1 MTHLVIIPRPQTIL
15 LILIFCPDAADA
27 RLVVEAGISPPI
39 SPGGEVEEDDEV
51 RDHIVVKG
59 EDPLKAEEAMA
70 ASLRVKSPSDINH
83 QTSRKRWNSST
94 VSDSGTTWPSL
105 PSCGLSDQPVSV
117 SPAKRLLSSNGE
129 TSQSTTQ
136 STSQIVQKFQR
147 EMTERFLQF
156 QRESEVRFLA
166 WEQERWRLEQNLLE
180 RWRTEKEMFAL
191 FCGLVSDCSAA
202 LLGRDKQG
210 D

>member
-39 SPGGEVEEDDEV
+39 SPGGEVVEDDEV

-94 VSDSGTTWPSL
+94 VSDSGTTWPFLPPFLRSL
-105 PSCGLSDQPVSV
+105 RSTCFSLASQEVTELQWRDVTV
-117 SPAKRLLSSNGE
+117 NNTVNVTNCTEIPA
-129 TSQSTTQ
+129 
-136 STSQIVQKFQR
+136 
-147 EMTERFLQF
+147 
-156 QRESEVRFLA
+156 
-166 WEQERWRLEQNLLE
+166 
-180 RWRTEKEMFAL
+180 
-191 FCGLVSDCSAA
+191 
-202 LLGRDKQG
+202 
-210 D
+210 